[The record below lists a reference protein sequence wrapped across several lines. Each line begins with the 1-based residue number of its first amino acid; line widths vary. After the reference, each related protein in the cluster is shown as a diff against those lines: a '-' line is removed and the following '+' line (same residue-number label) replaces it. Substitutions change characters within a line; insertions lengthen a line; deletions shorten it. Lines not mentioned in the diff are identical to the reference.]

1 MPTALVEKAL
11 QGDKLSITH
20 LLSEV
25 EAETPKGIQALDL
38 IYPHTGKAHKIG
50 ITGAPGSGKST
61 LVAALVKE
69 LRTLPNKPKIAVI
82 AVDPT
87 SPFSGGALLG
97 DRVRMLH
104 IQHDPDVFIR
114 SMATRGALGG
124 LSDCTEAFTQVFDAA
139 GYDYVLIETVGAG
152 QSEVDVVNLAHTV
165 IVVDT
170 PDMGDDIQAIKAG
183 ILEIADVLVVNK
195 ADRPGVDGTVR
206 NLQNM
211 VNAGHGKDLNVHHH
225 RFLTEKNQEK
235 LDHLAEE
242 DYWFPPVL
250 KTVATENKGI
260 TQLAEK
266 ILEHGKFL
274 KEHGLWE
281 LKTEL
286 AMHEIV
292 ARNLRLALYRRWIG
306 DADKTKLQAILTDLF
321 EKRISP
327 NQAVQALMAL

>member
-20 LLSEV
+20 LLTAV
-25 EAETPKGIQALDL
+25 ESETPKGIQALDL

-242 DYWFPPVL
+242 DSWFPPVL

-292 ARNLRLALYRRWIG
+292 ARNLRVALYRRWIE
-306 DADKTKLQAILTDLF
+306 DADKTKLQAILNDLL

>member
-61 LVAALVKE
+61 LVAVLVKE
-69 LRTLPNKPKIAVI
+69 LRALPNKPKIAII

-124 LSDCTEAFTQVFDAA
+124 LSDRTEAFTQVFDAA

-235 LDHLAEE
+235 LDHLVEE

-250 KTVATENKGI
+250 KTVATENTGI
-260 TQLAEK
+260 TLLAEK
-266 ILEHGKFL
+266 IIEHGKFL
-274 KEHGLWE
+274 KDHGLWE
-281 LKTEL
+281 LKMEL

-292 ARNLRLALYRRWIG
+292 ARNLRLALYRRWIE
-306 DADKTKLQAILTDLF
+306 DADKTKLQAILNDLL

>member
-61 LVAALVKE
+61 LVATLVKE

-152 QSEVDVVNLAHTV
+152 QSEV
-165 IVVDT
+165 
-170 PDMGDDIQAIKAG
+170 
-183 ILEIADVLVVNK
+183 
-195 ADRPGVDGTVR
+195 
-206 NLQNM
+206 
-211 VNAGHGKDLNVHHH
+211 
-225 RFLTEKNQEK
+225 
-235 LDHLAEE
+235 
-242 DYWFPPVL
+242 
-250 KTVATENKGI
+250 
-260 TQLAEK
+260 
-266 ILEHGKFL
+266 
-274 KEHGLWE
+274 
-281 LKTEL
+281 
-286 AMHEIV
+286 
-292 ARNLRLALYRRWIG
+292 
-306 DADKTKLQAILTDLF
+306 
-321 EKRISP
+321 
-327 NQAVQALMAL
+327 